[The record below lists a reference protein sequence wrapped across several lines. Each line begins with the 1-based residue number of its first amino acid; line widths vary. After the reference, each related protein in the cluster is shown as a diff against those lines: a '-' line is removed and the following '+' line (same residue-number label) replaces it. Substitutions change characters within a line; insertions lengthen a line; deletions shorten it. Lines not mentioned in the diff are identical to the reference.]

1 MKKLFICLF
10 TFASLFSLDS
20 RAELL
25 DKIMA
30 IYDDQPIL
38 LSQLK
43 RIKANIPARRNI
55 SPQIF
60 SKAKYSLEELA
71 QMRIRSKLIRA
82 KLNEMGYIVSD
93 DQVEASIKSTEQ
105 RLGLNR
111 AALLNFLKNNDFSFD
126 EYFELI
132 RESQEYGLFVS
143 RVIQPL
149 ISITEQD
156 IKNAYYQ
163 KNSTNKSLS
172 FSYNLVDFS
181 IDESALNSAQVKALK
196 PTLVEFQQNGVL
208 PEVYSTVSTNELGN
222 LTEDSLIGPIRKAL
236 ASTNEG
242 EFSDPISLGGSYHVF
257 YVKKKDL
264 VESSDYL
271 DKKNQIYS
279 ELFQKAIESISDSW
293 FNTEME
299 KHYVKTFF

>member
-1 MKKLFICLF
+1 MKYILVLLTVF
-10 TFASLFSLDS
+10 TSFGL

-43 RIKANIPARRNI
+43 RTQTNIPARRNI

-60 SKAKYSLEELA
+60 SKSKYSLEELA
-71 QMRIRSKLIRA
+71 KMKIRSMLIRA

-93 DQVEASIKSTEQ
+93 DQVESSIKGTEQ

-111 AALLNFLKNNDFSFD
+111 AALLNFLENNDFAFD

-132 RESQEYGLFVS
+132 RESQEFGLFVS

-163 KNSTNKSLS
+163 KYKSKKSLS

-181 IDESALNSAQVKALK
+181 ISEDALNKSQLAKLK
-196 PTLVEFQQNGVL
+196 PTLVDFQQNGVL
-208 PEVYSTVSTNELGN
+208 PEAYSSVSTNELGN
-222 LTEDSLIGPIRKAL
+222 LSEESLIAPIKQSL
-236 ASTNEG
+236 IKTNEG
-242 EFSDPISLGGSYHVF
+242 EFSEPVLLGGLYHVF

-264 VESSDYL
+264 VESTDYL
-271 DKKNQIYS
+271 EKKNEIYS
-279 ELFQKAIESISDSW
+279 ELFGSAIDTISDSW
-293 FNTEME
+293 FNTEMS
-299 KHYVKTFF
+299 KHYIKYFF